1 MNAANIDVEQEVV
14 FSEIVCASDKKI
26 GIATLNRAR
35 SLNALNL
42 NMCELLLQQLHRW
55 QSNTDIVAVMLKG
68 EGDKGFCAGGDVAE
82 VVRHVRSG
90 QANCFEY
97 GDSFFTVEYALDH
110 LIHTYAKPLITWAHG
125 ITMGGG
131 VGLTVGGSHRI
142 ICDRVK
148 VAMPEIH
155 IGLFPDVGGGWF
167 LNRTPGGTGLLMA
180 LTGIMINEADTL
192 FAGLADYYI
201 PHSEQARFIESLTQ
215 VKWGATTQDHRN
227 QLTLHCREFRT
238 PFMTHEN
245 VQPAASL
252 LYQQFANIAEA
263 VGRAKV
269 NGVVKGLDTLAKQD
283 ERFTVAAANLRNG
296 SPTAA
301 TVVFEYM
308 QRTRRMSLR
317 EVLDLDL
324 VLAKAF
330 SRGHDFPE
338 GVRALLIDKTK
349 DAKWSPALLSDVA
362 VVLVERHFAASSF

>member
-1 MNAANIDVEQEVV
+1 MNAVNVNAEHEVI
-14 FSEIVCASDKKI
+14 FSEIVCSADKKI

-42 NMCELLLQQLHRW
+42 NICELLLQQLRRW

-82 VVRHVRSG
+82 VVRHVRG
-90 QANCFEY
+90 GRANCFEY

-215 VKWGATTQDHRN
+215 VQWGATTQDHRN
-227 QLTLHCREFRT
+227 QLTLHCREFRA
-238 PFMTHEN
+238 PFMTHDN

-283 ERFTVAAANLRNG
+283 GRFKVAAANLRNG

-301 TVVFEYM
+301 AVVFEYM
-308 QRTRRMSLR
+308 QRTRQMSLR

-324 VLAKAF
+324 VLAKSF

-349 DAKWSPALLSDVA
+349 DAKWAPALLSDVDA
-362 VVLVERHFAASSF
+362 GLVERHFAPSNL